1 MISIQIEDK
10 QIENLLYKEFKS
22 TENIK
27 EYLYEILITELED
40 KKFGKFIKDEHKK
53 DYVSKDDIFKALDNI
68 K

>member
-27 EYLYEILITELED
+27 EYLYKILIAELED
-40 KKFGKFIKDEHKK
+40 KKFGKLIKDEHKK
-53 DYVSKDDIFKALDNI
+53 DYVSKDDIFKVLDNI